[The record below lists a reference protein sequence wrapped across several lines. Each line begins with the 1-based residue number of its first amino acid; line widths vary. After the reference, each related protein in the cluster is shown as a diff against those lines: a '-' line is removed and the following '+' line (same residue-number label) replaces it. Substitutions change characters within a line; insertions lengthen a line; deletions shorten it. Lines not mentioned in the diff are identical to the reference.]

1 MPPLAPKPGRPVEGI
16 FRMHRSALLIVTA
29 VVEVGAGLGLL
40 LLPAVLF
47 DLLIGV
53 ERPAP
58 EALFVGR
65 VAGAALLALGVAS
78 WLGRSAPAPRGLI
91 AGLLV
96 YNATV
101 AGLLVY
107 ARAGLDMAGLA
118 LWPVVVLHAAMA
130 AWCLACL
137 GTKQPPA

>member
-1 MPPLAPKPGRPVEGI
+1 L
-16 FRMHRSALLIVTA
+16 
-29 VVEVGAGLGLL
+29 
-40 LLPAVLF
+40 

-53 ERPAP
+53 GQPAP
-58 EALFVGR
+58 EAVFVGR

-78 WLGRSAPAPRGLI
+78 WLERREPAPGGLI

-107 ARAGLDMAGLA
+107 AGLGLDMAGVA
-118 LWPVVVLHAAMA
+118 LWPAVALHAAMA
-130 AWCLACL
+130 AWCLVGL
-137 GTKQPPA
+137 GFPRRSG

>member
-1 MPPLAPKPGRPVEGI
+1 MPW
-16 FRMHRSALLIVTA
+16 RSLLVATA
-29 VVEVGAGLGLL
+29 VFEVGTGLGLL
-40 LLPAVLF
+40 LLPAVVL

-53 ERPAP
+53 GQPAP
-58 EALFVGR
+58 EAVFVGR

-78 WLGRSAPAPRGLI
+78 WLERREPAPGGLI

-107 ARAGLDMAGLA
+107 AGLGLDMAGVA
-118 LWPVVVLHAAMA
+118 LWPAVALHAAMA
-130 AWCLACL
+130 AWCLVGL
-137 GTKQPPA
+137 GFPRRSG

>member
-1 MPPLAPKPGRPVEGI
+1 
-16 FRMHRSALLIVTA
+16 MHRSSLLFVTA
-29 VVEVGAGLGLL
+29 VIEVGAGLGLL
-40 LLPAVLF
+40 LLPAMLF

-53 ERPAP
+53 EHPAP
-58 EALFVGR
+58 GALVVGR

-78 WLGRSAPAPRGLI
+78 WLGRSAPAPGGLI

-101 AGLLVY
+101 AGILVY

-137 GTKQPPA
+137 GTKQPPE

>member
-1 MPPLAPKPGRPVEGI
+1 MPW
-16 FRMHRSALLIVTA
+16 RSLLVATA
-29 VVEVGAGLGLL
+29 VFEVGTGLGLL
-40 LLPAVLF
+40 LLPAVVL

-53 ERPAP
+53 GQPAP
-58 EALFVGR
+58 EAVFVGR

-78 WLGRSAPAPRGLI
+78 WLERREPAPGGLI

-107 ARAGLDMAGLA
+107 AGLGLDMAGVA
-118 LWPVVVLHAAMA
+118 LSPAVALHAAMA
-130 AWCLACL
+130 AWCLVGL
-137 GTKQPPA
+137 GFPRRSG